1 MKKTVHILFFM
12 LFYITLSYAVF
23 AQEKITSKDAEL
35 KETLYKKYKREVQ
48 SYDKNDFDKLF
59 FEFFKKQKDESIT
72 LTKEEIYTYT
82 IKIALYSE
90 KRGLLYKDQKAEADK
105 TKQEWYD
112 RSYSDYLMSK
122 K

>member
-1 MKKTVHILFFM
+1 MKKRVPILFFM
-12 LFYITLSYAVF
+12 LFYIITSYVVF
-23 AQEKITSKDAEL
+23 AQEKITSEDVAL
-35 KETLYKKYKREVQ
+35 KETLYKKFKREVQ

-72 LTKEEIYTYT
+72 LTKEEFYTYT

-90 KRGLLYKDQKAEADK
+90 KRGLLYKDQKADADK

>member
-1 MKKTVHILFFM
+1 MKKRVPILFFM
-12 LFYITLSYAVF
+12 LFYITTSYVVF
-23 AQEKITSKDAEL
+23 AQEKITSEDVAL
-35 KETLYKKYKREVQ
+35 KETLYRKFKREVQ

-72 LTKEEIYTYT
+72 LTKEEFYTYT

-90 KRGLLYKDQKAEADK
+90 KRGLLYKDQKADADK